1 MCSRASSRRWIHGQ
15 EVEEVVEERMRAGK
29 RGNDILREIV
39 RSRYQRIDS
48 LGRILEH
55 CLTSLPW
62 ATAIEEVPISKPNDP
77 RW

>member
-1 MCSRASSRRWIHGQ
+1 MI
-15 EVEEVVEERMRAGK
+15 
-29 RGNDILREIV
+29 
-39 RSRYQRIDS
+39 QRIDS

-62 ATAIEEVPISKPNDP
+62 ATAIEEVPISKPSDP